1 VSQNTKMGK
10 KKGGKKGPKLTPEQ
24 KAEKDA
30 ADAKAAEEER
40 AKKTELKTAFLKEK
54 LEQEE
59 RNSRISL
66 KMLNEQY
73 RTILR
78 KVKANELKKQIEILH
93 QTFERQLDRKD
104 ATIKSLVRNLGEAE
118 KQESMALQTH
128 IQNVDRLVE
137 FHESLM
143 GERHDGFNE
152 EIQKL
157 KDEFLTERGTII
169 SKHETEMSNIK
180 DMLFAMQMQYD
191 DQETAMGDEF
201 ASMRDDIKTKSM
213 EAVEG
218 LKQELEKTIG
228 DLWELFQQAL
238 TNYKQSTKEKQE
250 EFNLLRDKDHDDQ
263 VIIKR
268 QMKTLNRIT
277 DSITDCKHKLASNQK
292 EWDQR
297 NKQLKTEKESV
308 LKHFQKLKERMTH
321 SRTHERV
328 LLTNLTV
335 QSRACL
341 DQLKGRQETAQG
353 LLRQAEMCR
362 KLETEQEKVLPFYAD
377 SLSLEE
383 VEAAGGGGPAEA
395 VEVNVGEQAFATS
408 LQTQQPVGKHDMLLN
423 FWKRYNKAQ
432 LDQLAAEK
440 ERSTLETENTRLRA
454 ILKQYLD
461 GISVSESVLQ
471 QQNTLMVVN
480 YKTNAPLNSVPVGDG
495 RVQQKQ
501 RQQGVELEVA
511 GSQATRA

>member
-1 VSQNTKMGK
+1 MGK

-40 AKKTELKTAFLKEK
+40 VKKTELKTAFLKEK

-143 GERHDGFNE
+143 GERHDSFNL

-157 KDEFLTERGTII
+157 KDEFLSERGTII

-228 DLWELFQQAL
+228 DLWDLFQQAL
-238 TNYKQSTKEKQE
+238 KNYEQSTKEKQD

-277 DSITDCKHKLASNQK
+277 DSITECKHKLASNQK

-321 SRTHERV
+321 SRSHERV

-335 QSRACL
+335 QSRGCL
-341 DQLKGRQETAQG
+341 DQLKDRQEIAQG

-377 SLSLEE
+377 SLSPDE
-383 VEAAGGGGPAEA
+383 VEAAGGGGPAE
-395 VEVNVGEQAFATS
+395 VPDINVGEHAFATS

-480 YKTNAPLNSVPVGDG
+480 YKTNAPLNNVPVGDG
-495 RVQQKQ
+495 RVQQQQ
-501 RQQGVELEVA
+501 RQQGVVLEVA
-511 GSQATRA
+511 GSSAQATRA

>member
-1 VSQNTKMGK
+1 MGK
-10 KKGGKKGPKLTPEQ
+10 KKASKKASKEKLTPEQ

-30 ADAKAAEEER
+30 ADAKAAEEEHT
-40 AKKTELKTAFLKEK
+40 KKTELKTAFLKEK
-54 LEQEE
+54 LDQEE
-59 RNSRISL
+59 RNTRISL
-66 KMLNEQY
+66 KKLNEQW

-78 KVKANELKKQIEILH
+78 KVKASELRKSIEILH

-104 ATIKSLVRNLGEAE
+104 ATLKSLVKTLGEAE
-118 KQESMALQTH
+118 RQESMALQTH

-143 GERHDGFNE
+143 GERHDQFNVV
-152 EIQKL
+152 IQKL
-157 KDEFLTERGTII
+157 KDEFLTERETII
-169 SKHETEMSNIK
+169 SKHTVEMGNIK
-180 DMLFAMQMQYD
+180 DMMFAMQMQFD
-191 DQETAMGDEF
+191 DNEGMMAEEF
-201 ASMRDDIKTKSM
+201 SSMRDDIKTKSM
-213 EAVEG
+213 EAVES

-238 TNYKQSTKEKQE
+238 TNYKQSTKEKQD
-250 EFNLLRDKDHDDQ
+250 EFEALRTRDHDDQ
-263 VIIKR
+263 IIIKR
-268 QMKTLNRIT
+268 QMKTLNRIS
-277 DSITDCKHKLASNQK
+277 DNITDCKLRLAGNQK

-308 LKHFQKLKERMTH
+308 LRHFQKLKERMTQ
-321 SRTHERV
+321 SRSQERV

-335 QSRACL
+335 ESRACL
-341 DQLKGRQETAQG
+341 DQLKSRQDTAQG

-377 SLSLEE
+377 SLSQEE
-383 VEAAGGGGPAEA
+383 IEAAGGGGPAEA

-408 LQTQQPVGKHDMLLN
+408 LLTQQPVGKHGMLVN
-423 FWKRYNKAQ
+423 FWKRFNKAQ
-432 LDQLAAEK
+432 LDQLAAQK
-440 ERSTLETENTRLRA
+440 ERTTLETENTRLRA

-480 YKTNAPLNSVPVGDG
+480 YKTNAPLRQVPVGDG
-495 RVQQKQ
+495 RVQQQ
-501 RQQGVELEVA
+501 RRQEGVELQVD
-511 GSQATRA
+511 GSNAARA